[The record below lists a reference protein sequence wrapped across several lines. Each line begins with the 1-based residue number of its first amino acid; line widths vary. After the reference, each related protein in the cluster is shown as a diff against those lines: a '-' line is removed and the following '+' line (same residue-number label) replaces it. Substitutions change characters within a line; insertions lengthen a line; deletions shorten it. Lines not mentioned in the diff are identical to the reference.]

1 MWYPRTV
8 EAMRILIVEDDPLLA
23 RTLELGLRRAEFAVD
38 IAGDGAP
45 ALHRVRIYD
54 YDVVVL
60 DRDLPL
66 VHGDDVCRRIIE
78 SGVGCRI
85 LMLTAA
91 SGVEHTVDGL
101 SLGADDYVA
110 KPFAFPELIA
120 RIRTL
125 GRRSLAPEA
134 PALEHCGLVLDT
146 YRRRLARDGVDIRMT
161 VKEIAVLELLLR
173 ADGAPMSA
181 DDLLD
186 KAWSLNDPGTSN
198 AVRLVI
204 ASLRRKLGDP
214 PLIDTVVGAGYRL
227 ADL

>member
-1 MWYPRTV
+1 M
-8 EAMRILIVEDDPLLA
+8 ESMRILIAEDDPLLA

-38 IAGDGAP
+38 IAHDGVQ
-45 ALHRVRIYD
+45 ALHLVRIYD

-60 DRDLPL
+60 DRDLPR
-66 VHGDDVCRRIIE
+66 VHGDDVCRRIVE

-91 SGVEHTVDGL
+91 SGVDHTVDGL
-101 SLGADDYVA
+101 SLGADDYMA
-110 KPFAFPELIA
+110 KPFAFPELVA

-125 GRRSLAPEA
+125 GRRGPAPEG
-134 PALEHCGLVLDT
+134 PTLECGGLVLDT
-146 YRRRLARDGVDIRMT
+146 YRRRLTRDGVEVRMT
-161 VKEIAVLELLLR
+161 GKEIAVLELLLR
-173 ADGAPMSA
+173 ADGTLLSA

-186 KAWSLNDPGTSN
+186 KAWSLDDQGSLN

-214 PLIDTVVGAGYRL
+214 RLIDTVVGAGYRL
-227 ADL
+227 ARS